1 MTPEETVAVT
11 RYFAESL
18 GIDQFDECSYI
29 PHQLMYRPSVSSNGE
44 YIFRKYDG
52 KWLDPDEILSAHPN
66 WRDVTTL
73 PTSSRESAVIQ
84 RDIKRQADPLAK
96 DGIIGAFCRT
106 YGISLVIDK
115 FLADIYVPS
124 AVEGR
129 YDYIKGTSAAG
140 VVVYDDKFAYS
151 HHASDPAY
159 GKLLNAF
166 DLVRTHLFGDLDE
179 KRRLKKCQTLP

>member
-44 YIFRKYDG
+44 YIFRKYNG

-66 WRDVTTL
+66 WHDVTTL

-106 YGISLVIDK
+106 YGISSVIDK

-124 AVEGR
+124 TVEGR
-129 YDYIKGTSAAG
+129 
-140 VVVYDDKFAYS
+140 
-151 HHASDPAY
+151 
-159 GKLLNAF
+159 L
-166 DLVRTHLFGDLDE
+166 
-179 KRRLKKCQTLP
+179 RLH